1 MKLRILYLLDKII
14 GINYSYLAR
23 HLKKNKF
30 CIKRGY
36 YITNNKFNIMLF
48 FIVNA
53 IKKKLQRYK
62 LMVVS

>member
-30 CIKRGY
+30 
-36 YITNNKFNIMLF
+36 NIMLF

-53 IKKKLQRYK
+53 IKKKIATL
-62 LMVVS
+62 